1 MRILTDQDIYQMT
14 IEWLKENGH
23 NVVTAKDLGMQRS
36 SDEELLIKAKAMN
49 RLFLTRDKDFGAL
62 VFLKTKPSAGVIL
75 MRLSPT
81 SLVEGHKELKRVF
94 EEHKEEELREFFC
107 VVEPDR
113 HRIRHLPESY
123 E

>member
-1 MRILTDQDIYQMT
+1 MRILADQDIYQMT

-62 VFLKTKPSAGVIL
+62 VFLKTKPSTGVIL
-75 MRLSPT
+75 LRLSPT
-81 SLVEGHKELKRVF
+81 SLEEVHKELKRVF
-94 EEHKEEELREFFC
+94 EEHKEEELKEFFC
-107 VVEPDR
+107 VVEPDK
-113 HRIRHLPESY
+113 HRLRQLPKENG
-123 E
+123 